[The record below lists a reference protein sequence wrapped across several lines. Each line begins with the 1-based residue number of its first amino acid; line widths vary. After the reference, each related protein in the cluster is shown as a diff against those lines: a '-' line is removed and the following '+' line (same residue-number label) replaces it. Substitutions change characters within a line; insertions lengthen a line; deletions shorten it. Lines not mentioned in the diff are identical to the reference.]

1 VYGPTTQGSVIADVT
16 VQEVR
21 EKVSKNPENFASVK
35 RWQKKKQRHKR
46 KSVKQTGQIR
56 QPE

>member
-1 VYGPTTQGSVIADVT
+1 MRPNYSSGAKNSDSSYLKALHFTNARYKIVT

-35 RWQKKKQRHKR
+35 RW
-46 KSVKQTGQIR
+46 
-56 QPE
+56 